1 MALPTSHSTTRLK
14 AQLRVSEF
22 IKSHH
27 VYLRMPSTN
36 SRLSEAD
43 AKDETLRQELV
54 RLAVRTT
61 IVVILT
67 WAVLYLFKSVLV
79 QQLGITDLHIHISG
93 SVATIAI
100 SFVLITTIRR
110 LIHKSIP
117 MISQHLMA
125 VISSFVIILISLIAI
140 IVLMYLWNFDPE
152 TILVGGGVVAIVVG
166 IALST
171 MVGNILSGGL
181 VLTTFPS
188 KIGDAVFIVNDN
200 IHGVIEEV
208 NLLYT
213 KVITDAG
220 TEYFVPNNAIVQG
233 NVRLIKEGVAIKDHQ
248 LPFSE
253 GDHIELA
260 SSSINRYVGTVSKI
274 TSRFSSLITDDDSKE
289 VMLPNS
295 SIISGQFI
303 IIKDRVKIR

>member
-1 MALPTSHSTTRLK
+1 MPPTNT
-14 AQLRVSEF
+14 
-22 IKSHH
+22 
-27 VYLRMPSTN
+27 
-36 SRLSEAD
+36 RLSEAGP
-43 AKDETLRQELV
+43 KSQTLTQELA
-54 RLAVRTT
+54 RLAIRTT

-67 WAVLYLFKSVLV
+67 WAVLYLFESVLA
-79 QQLGITDLHIHISG
+79 QRLGITDLHIHISG

-100 SFVLITTIRR
+100 SFVLITTLRS
-110 LIHKSIP
+110 LIHRSIP

-125 VISSFVIILISLIAI
+125 VISSFVVILISLIAI
-140 IVLMYLWNFDPE
+140 IVLMYLWNFDPG

-171 MVGNILSGGL
+171 IVGNILSGGL

-200 IHGVIEEV
+200 IRGVIEEV

-213 KVITDAG
+213 KVITDVG
-220 TEYFVPNNAIVQG
+220 TEYFVPNTAVVQG
-233 NVRLIKEGVAIKDHQ
+233 TVRLIQEAVAIKDQ
-248 LPFSE
+248 LPFTE

-260 SSSINRYVGTVSKI
+260 SSSNNRYVGTVSKI
-274 TSRFSSLITDDDSKE
+274 TPSFSSLITDDESKE

-295 SIISGQFI
+295 SIISGQFV
-303 IIKDRVKIR
+303 IIKDRVKIK

>member
-1 MALPTSHSTTRLK
+1 MS
-14 AQLRVSEF
+14 
-22 IKSHH
+22 
-27 VYLRMPSTN
+27 STN
-36 SRLSEAD
+36 SRLSD
-43 AKDETLRQELV
+43 AGPKSETLRQGLFS
-54 RLAVRTT
+54 LAIRTT

-67 WAVLYLFKSVLV
+67 WAALYLFESVLA
-79 QQLGITDLHIHISG
+79 QRLGITDLHIHISG

-110 LIHKSIP
+110 IIHRSIP
-117 MISQHLMA
+117 MISQHMMA
-125 VISSFVIILISLIAI
+125 VISSFVVILISLLAI

-171 MVGNILSGGL
+171 IVGNILSGGL

-200 IHGVIEEV
+200 IRGVIEEV

-220 TEYFVPNNAIVQG
+220 TEYFVPNNAVVQG
-233 NVRLIKEGVAIKDHQ
+233 TVRLIKEGVTIKDQ
-248 LPFSE
+248 LPFIE

-260 SSSINRYVGTVSKI
+260 SPGINRYVGTVSKI
-274 TSRFSSLITDDDSKE
+274 TPRFSSLITDDESKE
-289 VMLPNS
+289 VMLSNS
-295 SIISGQFI
+295 SIMSGQFI
-303 IIKDRVKIR
+303 IIKDRVKNK

>member
-1 MALPTSHSTTRLK
+1 
-14 AQLRVSEF
+14 
-22 IKSHH
+22 
-27 VYLRMPSTN
+27 MPSTN
-36 SRLSEAD
+36 SRLSGAGPK
-43 AKDETLRQELV
+43 AGTLRQELAS
-54 RLAVRTT
+54 LAIRTT

-67 WAVLYLFKSVLV
+67 WAVLYLFESVLA
-79 QQLGITDLHIHISG
+79 QHLGITDLHIHISG

-100 SFVLITTIRR
+100 SFVFITTIRR
-110 LIHKSIP
+110 IIRKSTP
-117 MISQHLMA
+117 MISQHMMA
-125 VISSFVIILISLIAI
+125 VISSFVVILISLIAI
-140 IVLMYLWNFDPE
+140 IALMYLWNFNPQ

-171 MVGNILSGGL
+171 IVGNILSGGL

-200 IHGVIEEV
+200 VRGVIEEV

-220 TEYFVPNNAIVQG
+220 TEYFVPNNAVVQG
-233 NVRLIKEGVAIKDHQ
+233 SVRLIKEGVAIKDQ

-260 SSSINRYVGTVSKI
+260 SSSVNRYVGTVSKI
-274 TSRFSSLITDDDSKE
+274 TPRFSSLITDDDCKE
-289 VMLPNS
+289 VVLPNS
-295 SIISGQFI
+295 SIISGQFV
-303 IIKDRVKIR
+303 IIKDRVKVK

>member
-1 MALPTSHSTTRLK
+1 
-14 AQLRVSEF
+14 
-22 IKSHH
+22 
-27 VYLRMPSTN
+27 MPSTN
-36 SRLSEAD
+36 SKLSEAGPK
-43 AKDETLRQELV
+43 AETLRQALV
-54 RLAVRTT
+54 SLAIRTI
-61 IVVILT
+61 IVITLT
-67 WAVLYLFKSVLV
+67 WAILYLFESVLA
-79 QQLGITDLHIHISG
+79 QHLGITDLQINISG

-125 VISSFVIILISLIAI
+125 VISSFVVILVSLVSI
-140 IVLMYLWNFDPE
+140 IVLMYMWNFDPQ

-171 MVGNILSGGL
+171 IVGSILSGGL
-181 VLTTFPS
+181 VLTIFPS

-213 KVITDAG
+213 KVITDVG
-220 TEYFVPNNAIVQG
+220 MEYYVPNSAVVQG
-233 NVRLIKEGVAIKDHQ
+233 TVRLIKEGVTIKDQ

-260 SSSINRYVGTVSKI
+260 SSSINNRYVGKVIKI
-274 TSRFSSLITDDDSKE
+274 TPRFSSLITDDESKE
-289 VMLPNS
+289 VMLSNT
-295 SIISGQFI
+295 SIISGQFV
-303 IIKDRVKIR
+303 IIKNRVKNK

>member
-1 MALPTSHSTTRLK
+1 MS
-14 AQLRVSEF
+14 
-22 IKSHH
+22 
-27 VYLRMPSTN
+27 STN
-36 SRLSEAD
+36 SRLSEAGPK
-43 AKDETLRQELV
+43 AETLRHELV
-54 RLAVRTT
+54 SLAIRTT

-67 WAVLYLFKSVLV
+67 WAVLYLFESVLA
-79 QQLGITDLHIHISG
+79 QRLGITDLHIHISG

-110 LIHKSIP
+110 LIHSSIP

-125 VISSFVIILISLIAI
+125 VISSFVVILVSLIAI

-171 MVGNILSGGL
+171 IVGNILSGGL

-200 IHGVIEEV
+200 IRGVIEEV

-213 KVITDAG
+213 KIITDAG
-220 TEYFVPNNAIVQG
+220 TEYFVPNNAVVQG
-233 NVRLIKEGVAIKDHQ
+233 SVRLVKESVTIKDQ

-260 SSSINRYVGTVSKI
+260 SSSINRYVGTISKI
-274 TSRFSSLITDDDSKE
+274 TPKFSSLITDDDSKE

-303 IIKDRVKIR
+303 IIKNRAKIK

>member
-1 MALPTSHSTTRLK
+1 
-14 AQLRVSEF
+14 
-22 IKSHH
+22 
-27 VYLRMPSTN
+27 MPSTN
-36 SRLSEAD
+36 TRLSEAGP
-43 AKDETLRQELV
+43 KTETLRRELV
-54 RLAVRTT
+54 RLAIRTT

-67 WAVLYLFKSVLV
+67 WAVLYLFESVLA
-79 QQLGITDLHIHISG
+79 QHLGMTELHIHIGG

-110 LIHKSIP
+110 LIHRSIP

-125 VISSFVIILISLIAI
+125 VISSFVVILISLITI
-140 IVLMYLWNFDPE
+140 IVLMYMWNFDPQ

-171 MVGNILSGGL
+171 IVGNILSGGL

-200 IHGVIEEV
+200 IHGVIQEV
-208 NLLYT
+208 SLLYT

-220 TEYFVPNNAIVQG
+220 TEYFVPNNAVVQG
-233 NVRLIKEGVAIKDHQ
+233 SVRLIKEAVATKDQ

-260 SSSINRYVGTVSKI
+260 SSSISRYVGTVSKI
-274 TSRFSSLITDDDSKE
+274 TPRFSSLITDDDSKE

-295 SIISGQFI
+295 SIISGQFV
-303 IIKDRVKIR
+303 IIKDRVKIK

>member
-1 MALPTSHSTTRLK
+1 
-14 AQLRVSEF
+14 
-22 IKSHH
+22 
-27 VYLRMPSTN
+27 MPPTN
-36 SRLSEAD
+36 SKLSVAGPK
-43 AKDETLRQELV
+43 AETLRQALV
-54 RLAVRTT
+54 SLAIRTT
-61 IVVILT
+61 VVVILT
-67 WAVLYLFKSVLV
+67 WAILYLFESVLA
-79 QQLGITDLHIHISG
+79 QRLGITDLQINISG

-100 SFVLITTIRR
+100 SYVLITTIRR

-125 VISSFVIILISLIAI
+125 VISSFVVIFVSLLAI
-140 IVLMYLWNFDPE
+140 IALMYLWNFDPQ

-171 MVGNILSGGL
+171 IVGNLLSGGL

-200 IHGVIEEV
+200 IRGVIEEV
-208 NLLYT
+208 NFLYT
-213 KVITDAG
+213 KVITDVG
-220 TEYFVPNNAIVQG
+220 TEYFVPNSAVVQG
-233 NVRLIKEGVAIKDHQ
+233 SVRLIKEGVTVKDQ

-260 SSSINRYVGTVSKI
+260 GSSINNRYVGIISKI
-274 TSRFSSLITDDDSKE
+274 TPRFSSLITDDESKE

-295 SIISGQFI
+295 SIISGQFV
-303 IIKDRVKIR
+303 IIKDRVKNK

>member
-1 MALPTSHSTTRLK
+1 MS
-14 AQLRVSEF
+14 
-22 IKSHH
+22 
-27 VYLRMPSTN
+27 STN

-43 AKDETLRQELV
+43 PKAETLRHELV
-54 RLAVRTT
+54 SLAIRTT

-67 WAVLYLFKSVLV
+67 WAVLYLFESVLA
-79 QQLGITDLHIHISG
+79 QRLGITDLHIHISG

-110 LIHKSIP
+110 LIHSSIP
-117 MISQHLMA
+117 MISPHLMA
-125 VISSFVIILISLIAI
+125 VISSFVVILISLVAV
-140 IVLMYLWNFDPE
+140 IVLLYLWNFDPQ
-152 TILVGGGVVAIVVG
+152 TVLVGGGVVAIVVG

-171 MVGNILSGGL
+171 IVGNILSGGL

-220 TEYFVPNNAIVQG
+220 TEYFVPNNAVVQG
-233 NVRLIKEGVAIKDHQ
+233 SVRLVKESVTIKDQ

-260 SSSINRYVGTVSKI
+260 SSSINRYVGTISKI
-274 TSRFSSLITDDDSKE
+274 TPRFSSLITDDDSKE

-303 IIKDRVKIR
+303 IIKNKAKTK

>member
-1 MALPTSHSTTRLK
+1 
-14 AQLRVSEF
+14 
-22 IKSHH
+22 
-27 VYLRMPSTN
+27 MPSTN

-43 AKDETLRQELV
+43 AKAETLRHELV
-54 RLAVRTT
+54 SLAIRTT

-67 WAVLYLFKSVLV
+67 WAALYLFDSVLA
-79 QQLGITDLHIHISG
+79 QHLGITDLQIHISG

-100 SFVLITTIRR
+100 SFVLIATIRR
-110 LIHKSIP
+110 IIHRSIP
-117 MISQHLMA
+117 MISEHMMA
-125 VISSFVIILISLIAI
+125 VISSFVIVLISLIAI
-140 IVLMYLWNFDPE
+140 IVLMHLWNFDPG
-152 TILVGGGVVAIVVG
+152 TILIGGGVIAIVVG

-171 MVGNILSGGL
+171 IVGNILSGGL

-188 KIGDAVFIVNDN
+188 KIGDTVFIVNDN
-200 IHGVIEEV
+200 IRGVIEEV
-208 NLLYT
+208 NLLYI

-220 TEYFVPNNAIVQG
+220 TEYFVPNTAVVQG
-233 NVRLIKEGVAIKDHQ
+233 TVRLIKEAVAIKDQ

-274 TSRFSSLITDDDSKE
+274 TPRFSSLITDDDSKE

-295 SIISGQFI
+295 SIISGQFV
-303 IIKDRVKIR
+303 IIKDRVKSSRSMKGGAS

>member
-1 MALPTSHSTTRLK
+1 MFT
-14 AQLRVSEF
+14 
-22 IKSHH
+22 
-27 VYLRMPSTN
+27 TN
-36 SRLSEAD
+36 SRLSKPD
-43 AKDETLRQELV
+43 PKAKTLRQELV
-54 RLAVRTT
+54 SLAIRATM
-61 IVVILT
+61 VVIVT
-67 WAVLYLFKSVLV
+67 WIVLYLFESVLD
-79 QQLGITDLHIHISG
+79 QYLGITDLHINISG

-110 LIHKSIP
+110 LIHRSIP

-125 VISSFVIILISLIAI
+125 VISSSVVILISLIAS
-140 IVLMYLWNFDPE
+140 IVLMYLWNFNPQ

-171 MVGNILSGGL
+171 IVGNILAGGL

-188 KIGDAVFIVNDN
+188 KIGDAVLIVNDN
-200 IHGVIEEV
+200 IHGIIGEV
-208 NLLYT
+208 NLMYT
-213 KVITDAG
+213 KVITDIG

-233 NVRLIKEGVAIKDHQ
+233 IVRFVKESVAIKDQ

-260 SSSINRYVGTVSKI
+260 SSSTDRYVGTVSKI
-274 TSRFSSLITDDDSKE
+274 TPRFSSLITDDDRKE

-295 SIISGQFI
+295 SIISGQFVI
-303 IIKDRVKIR
+303 TKDRSKSTDH

>member
-1 MALPTSHSTTRLK
+1 
-14 AQLRVSEF
+14 
-22 IKSHH
+22 
-27 VYLRMPSTN
+27 MPSTN
-36 SRLSEAD
+36 SRLSEAGPK
-43 AKDETLRQELV
+43 AGTLRQELV
-54 RLAVRTT
+54 SLAIRTT

-67 WAVLYLFKSVLV
+67 WAVLYLFESVLA
-79 QQLGITDLHIHISG
+79 QNLGITDLHIHISG

-110 LIHKSIP
+110 LINRSIP

-125 VISSFVIILISLIAI
+125 VISSFVVILISLIAI

-171 MVGNILSGGL
+171 IVGNILSGGL

-200 IHGVIEEV
+200 IRGVIEEI

-220 TEYFVPNNAIVQG
+220 TEYFVPNNAVVQG
-233 NVRLIKEGVAIKDHQ
+233 TVRLIKEAVAIKDQ

-253 GDHIELA
+253 GDHIELV

-274 TSRFSSLITDDDSKE
+274 TPKFSSLITDDDSKE

-295 SIISGQFI
+295 SINSGQFI
-303 IIKDRVKIR
+303 IIKDRVKIN

>member
-1 MALPTSHSTTRLK
+1 
-14 AQLRVSEF
+14 
-22 IKSHH
+22 
-27 VYLRMPSTN
+27 MPPTN
-36 SRLSEAD
+36 SKLSVAGPK
-43 AKDETLRQELV
+43 AETLRQALV
-54 RLAVRTT
+54 SLAIRTT
-61 IVVILT
+61 VVVILT
-67 WAVLYLFKSVLV
+67 WAILYLFESVLA
-79 QQLGITDLHIHISG
+79 QRLGITDLQINISG

-100 SFVLITTIRR
+100 SYVLITTIRR

-125 VISSFVIILISLIAI
+125 VISSFVVILVSLLAI
-140 IVLMYLWNFDPE
+140 IALMYLWNFDPQ

-171 MVGNILSGGL
+171 IVGNLLSGGL

-213 KVITDAG
+213 KVNTDVG
-220 TEYFVPNNAIVQG
+220 TEYYVPNSAVVQG
-233 NVRLIKEGVAIKDHQ
+233 SVRLAKEGVTIKDQ

-260 SSSINRYVGTVSKI
+260 GSSTSNRYVGIVSKI
-274 TSRFSSLITDDDSKE
+274 TPRFSSLITDDESKE

-295 SIISGQFI
+295 SIISGQFV
-303 IIKDRVKIR
+303 IIKDRVKNK

>member
-1 MALPTSHSTTRLK
+1 MSHCTTRLK
-14 AQLRVSEF
+14 AQLPVSVF
-22 IKSHH
+22 IKAHQ

-36 SRLSEAD
+36 SRLSEAGPK
-43 AKDETLRQELV
+43 AGTLRQELV
-54 RLAVRTT
+54 SLAIRTT

-67 WAVLYLFKSVLV
+67 WAVLYLFESVLA
-79 QQLGITDLHIHISG
+79 QNLGITDLHIHISG

-110 LIHKSIP
+110 LINRSIP

-125 VISSFVIILISLIAI
+125 VISSFVVILISLIAI

-171 MVGNILSGGL
+171 IVGNILSGGL

-200 IHGVIEEV
+200 IRGVIEEI

-220 TEYFVPNNAIVQG
+220 TEYFVPNNAVVQG
-233 NVRLIKEGVAIKDHQ
+233 TVRLIKEAVAIKDQ

-253 GDHIELA
+253 GDHIELV

-274 TSRFSSLITDDDSKE
+274 TPKFSSLITDDDSKE

-295 SIISGQFI
+295 SINSGQFI
-303 IIKDRVKIR
+303 IIKDRVKIN

>member
-1 MALPTSHSTTRLK
+1 
-14 AQLRVSEF
+14 
-22 IKSHH
+22 
-27 VYLRMPSTN
+27 
-36 SRLSEAD
+36 
-43 AKDETLRQELV
+43 
-54 RLAVRTT
+54 
-61 IVVILT
+61 
-67 WAVLYLFKSVLV
+67 
-79 QQLGITDLHIHISG
+79 
-93 SVATIAI
+93 
-100 SFVLITTIRR
+100 
-110 LIHKSIP
+110 

-125 VISSFVIILISLIAI
+125 VISSFIIILVSLIAI
-140 IVLMYLWNFDPE
+140 IVLLYLWNFDPE

-171 MVGNILSGGL
+171 IVGNILSGGL

-188 KIGDAVFIVNDN
+188 KIGDAVFVVNDN

-220 TEYFVPNNAIVQG
+220 TEYFVPNNAVVQG
-233 NVRLIKEGVAIKDHQ
+233 NVRLIKEGVAIKDQ

-274 TSRFSSLITDDDSKE
+274 TPRFSSLITDDDSKE

-303 IIKDRVKIR
+303 IIKDRVKIK